1 MFVTTVKE
9 DAVPGDVCVIVAAK
23 NAAAT
28 IGLAVRS
35 ALAEEEVGRVIVVD
49 DGSSDGTGDV
59 AVTAGGG
66 DGRLEI
72 ICLDRNLGPSAARN
86 RAIAAS
92 REPLIAVLDADD
104 AFLPGRFKRLL
115 QLAEWDM
122 AADNIAFVRQLG
134 QAERIGT
141 RNDFFDLDLASFVR
155 GNLTKRGVQRGEYGF
170 LKVLLRRDFLE
181 RHGLRYDETLRL
193 GEDYDLYARA
203 LAAGARF
210 RVTRACGYEALLRS
224 DSLSARHATP
234 DLERFADVDVRLL
247 ERPGLTMEAITAL
260 EQHLAETRQKHL
272 LRSFLDDR
280 RKDGPIAALSRL
292 ALQPANWGAVLG
304 GVVSDKFA
312 PLRRLG
318 RPSEPEHAVR
328 YLLPDGRV

>member
-1 MFVTTVKE
+1 MLVTMAKE
-9 DAVPGDVCVIVAAK
+9 DAVPGDICVIVAAK

-49 DGSSDGTGDV
+49 DGSSDGTGDA
-59 AVTAGGG
+59 AVTAGSG

-72 ICLDRNLGPSAARN
+72 IRLDHNLGPSAARN

-115 QLAEWDM
+115 QLTDWDM

-141 RNDFFDLDLASFVR
+141 RNDVFDLDLVGFVR
-155 GNLTKRGVQRGEYGF
+155 GNLTRRGVQRGEYGF
-170 LKVLLRRDFLE
+170 LKVVLRRDFLD

-210 RVTRACGYEALLRS
+210 RVSRTCGYEALLRS

-234 DLERFADVDVRLL
+234 DLERFADVDLRLL
-247 ERPGLTMEAITAL
+247 AQPGLTAEAVTAL
-260 EQHLAETRQKHL
+260 ELHLAETRQKHL
-272 LRSFLDDR
+272 LRRFLDER
-280 RKDGPIAALSRL
+280 RQDGPIAALLRL
-292 ALQPANWGAVLG
+292 ALQPAAWGAVVG
-304 GVVSDKFA
+304 GVLTDKLA
-312 PLRRLG
+312 PLGRLG
-318 RPSEPEHAVR
+318 QASEPEHAVR
-328 YLLPDGRV
+328 YLLPDGRP

>member
-1 MFVTTVKE
+1 MFVNIVKE
-9 DAVPGDVCVIVAAK
+9 DVVPGDVCVIVAAK

-35 ALAEEEVGRVIVVD
+35 ALTEEEVGRVIVVD
-49 DGSSDGTGDV
+49 DGSSDGTGDAAV
-59 AVTAGGG
+59 AAGGG

-72 ICLDRNLGPSAARN
+72 IRLDRNLGPSAARN

-115 QLAEWDM
+115 HLTEWDM

-134 QAERIGT
+134 QAERIAT
-141 RNDFFDLDLASFVR
+141 RNDVFDLDLAGFVR
-155 GNLTKRGVQRGEYGF
+155 GNLTRRGVQRGEYGF
-170 LKVLLRRDFLE
+170 LKVLLRRDFLD

-210 RVTRACGYEALLRS
+210 QVSRTCGYEALLRS
-224 DSLSARHATP
+224 DSLSAKHATH
-234 DLERFADVDVRLL
+234 DLERFAHVDVRLL
-247 ERPGLTMEAITAL
+247 AQPGLMADAVTAL

-272 LRSFLDDR
+272 LRRFLDDR
-280 RKDGPIAALSRL
+280 REDGPIAALSKL
-292 ALQPANWGAVLG
+292 ARQPATWGAVVG
-304 GVVSDKFA
+304 GVLTDKLA
-312 PLRRLG
+312 RLGRLG
-318 RPSEPEHAVR
+318 RPSEPERAIR
-328 YLLPDGRV
+328 YLLPDGRP